1 MHNNVF
7 TISLL
12 IQSKEFVLRYIYI
25 IWFLHM
31 FYMMALHDTAKTFN
45 NGEFPYLNK

>member
-1 MHNNVF
+1 
-7 TISLL
+7 
-12 IQSKEFVLRYIYI
+12 
-25 IWFLHM
+25 M